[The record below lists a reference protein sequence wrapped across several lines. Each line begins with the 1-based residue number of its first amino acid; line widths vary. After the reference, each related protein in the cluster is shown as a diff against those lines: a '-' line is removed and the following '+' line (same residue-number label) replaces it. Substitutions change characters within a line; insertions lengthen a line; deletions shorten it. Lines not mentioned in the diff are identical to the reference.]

1 MIRALVFD
9 FDGLI
14 LDSESP
20 TFASWAE
27 VFRSQGAEL
36 RLEIWSRYIG
46 LVHGSFDPQEH
57 LERALGHPVDMEPL
71 RAEKRRRFREMLL
84 AQPVMPGVM
93 DYLDGARRLGLATAV
108 ASSAPGEYV
117 RGELRRLGLFD
128 RFAAVKCGED
138 APRCKPAPDLYLAAV
153 AALGVAA
160 NEAVALE
167 DSPNGVAAAKAAGL
181 FCLAVPN
188 AVTGH
193 LDLGRADW
201 TTPSLAE
208 LPLEELIRRA
218 HAGNPSSCL

>member
-1 MIRALVFD
+1 LIRALIFD

-36 RLEIWSRYIG
+36 KLEVWSRYIG

-57 LERALGHPVDMEPL
+57 LERALGRQVDMEPL
-71 RAEKRRRFREMLL
+71 RAERRRRFRELL
-84 AQPVMPGVM
+84 EAQPIMPGVL
-93 DYLDGARRLGLATAV
+93 DYLDGARRLDLQTAV

-117 RGELRRLGLFD
+117 RGELRRLGLFA
-128 RFAAVKCGED
+128 RFDAVLCGED
-138 APRCKPAPDLYLAAV
+138 APRCKPAPDLYRAAL
-153 AALGVAA
+153 AALGASA
-160 NEAVALE
+160 SDAVALE

-188 AVTGH
+188 AVTRG
-193 LDLGRADW
+193 LDLCGADLVAG
-201 TTPSLAE
+201 SLAE
-208 LPLEELIRRA
+208 LPLEELVRRA
-218 HAGNPSSCL
+218 ASAGGA